1 MLSWIWF
8 GISILWIPNTLLL
21 CGTVVVVYMFIFCW
35 WFGVYWNEVKSKS
48 IVVYTRSR
56 IVLLFL
62 VALSTIL
69 SVEVLLNYGFDHWEM
84 IAPFKLFSF
93 LVIYVGWDIK
103 LKIRIFEQYLTGWVT
118 GFSRGYLGGLW
129 LESVK

>member
-1 MLSWIWF
+1 MELLLLFICLYFVDDLGYIETKS
-8 GISILWIPNTLLL
+8 NQNLLL
-21 CGTVVVVYMFIFCW
+21 CTQ
-35 WFGVYWNEVKSKS
+35 E
-48 IVVYTRSR
+48 

-93 LVIYVGWDIK
+93 LVIYVG
-103 LKIRIFEQYLTGWVT
+103 
-118 GFSRGYLGGLW
+118 
-129 LESVK
+129 